1 MLINYAVKLCL
12 LLLTLNA
19 INVKAADFDNLIVFG
34 DSLSDNGNV
43 ASITTYDFLNHPP
56 YQQGFSNGQL
66 AVERLATLLGL
77 PLKPAFF
84 FTGQIL
90 GTNFAFGSAKAGGYS
105 FIDLSG
111 QVDAFLQSQTGQAPA
126 GNLYLVF
133 IGGNDLRA
141 MRDSAD
147 ATTSNQL
154 SEKALSGFDNNLRKL
169 ITAGARE
176 ILIISPPDISKLP
189 ETQALAENNPEL
201 LKTSAQL
208 SKDFN
213 RRLKQLVRRIER
225 DTHIDLVLFDL
236 PEFFNTIL
244 NNSTAFGF
252 TDKNH
257 GCYDYTL
264 QMFNTGCTAGLINQ
278 HIFLDLIHPSA
289 PVHKR
294 LARALSAFIPAH

>member
-1 MLINYAVKLCL
+1 
-12 LLLTLNA
+12 
-19 INVKAADFDNLIVFG
+19 
-34 DSLSDNGNV
+34 
-43 ASITTYDFLNHPP
+43 
-56 YQQGFSNGQL
+56 
-66 AVERLATLLGL
+66 
-77 PLKPAFF
+77 
-84 FTGQIL
+84 
-90 GTNFAFGSAKAGGYS
+90 
-105 FIDLSG
+105 
-111 QVDAFLQSQTGQAPA
+111 
-126 GNLYLVF
+126 
-133 IGGNDLRA
+133 

-169 ITAGARE
+169 ITAGARK
-176 ILIISPPDISKLP
+176 ILVISPPDISKLP

-278 HIFLDLIHPSA
+278 HIFLDQIHPSA

-294 LARALSAFIPAH
+294 LARALSAFIPTH